1 MVESSLLS
9 NHNENSKKLKQF
21 YNCVYLIENLKNSKV
36 YIGQASSL
44 WERFR
49 VHVYDSK
56 KEESHFYRSIRRYGK
71 KNFRLYVLDTGI
83 DSDFL
88 DTVETAF
95 IQLYKSYERKYGYN
109 ILPTAFISKGYTF
122 EDKERKRIYQS
133 RFRKI
138 CQIDPNTLEIIN
150 VFDSITEAEVF
161 LGVKKY
167 GSGINSCC
175 RGRLHTSCGFKWKYF
190 EEDLILKEDGRKK
203 PFTEEMKKRAS
214 ERSKGRLSKLKKGVY
229 QIDKNTLEII
239 KQYSSITEAAKTTN
253 ICDSA
258 ICNSCKNKVRTAGG
272 FIWKYSDSELIF
284 KSKTESKSMKKVIQI
299 DVNTKQIINTF
310 DSITEASVSAKVSDC
325 TVRRHCQ
332 NQVKNPEIFT
342 WKYYTELQW

>member
-1 MVESSLLS
+1 MTEVSLLS
-9 NHNENSKKLKQF
+9 EHNQNSKSIKQF
-21 YNCVYLIENLKNSKV
+21 YNCVYLIHNIKNNKV
-36 YIGQASSL
+36 YIGQACNL

-49 VHVYDSK
+49 VHIYNSK
-56 KEESHFYRSIRRYGK
+56 KEKGHLYRSIRKHGK
-71 KNFRLYVLDTGI
+71 ENFKLYVLDTDI
-83 DSDFL
+83 KYEYL

-95 IQLYKSYERKYGYN
+95 IQLYKSYKRKYGYN
-109 ILPTAFISKGYTF
+109 ILPMASIAKGYTF
-122 EDKERKRIYQS
+122 EKKEKERIYQNM
-133 RFRKI
+133 FRKI
-138 CQIDPNTLEIIN
+138 CQIDPNTLEVIN
-150 VFDSITEAEVF
+150 VFNSIAEAEIF

-190 EEDLILKEDGRKK
+190 EEDLVLKQDGRKR
-203 PFTEEMKKRAS
+203 PLTEETKRKLSESHTGKKYGTTKR
-214 ERSKGRLSKLKKGVY
+214 VY

-239 KQYSSITEAAKTTN
+239 KEYSSLSEAAKETSIN
-253 ICDSA
+253 VSA
-258 ICNSCKNKVRTAGG
+258 ICNSCKNIVRTAGK
-272 FIWKYSDSELIF
+272 FIWKYADSELIF

-310 DSITEASVSAKVSDC
+310 DSITEASASAKVSDC

-342 WKYYTELQW
+342 WKYYTDLQ